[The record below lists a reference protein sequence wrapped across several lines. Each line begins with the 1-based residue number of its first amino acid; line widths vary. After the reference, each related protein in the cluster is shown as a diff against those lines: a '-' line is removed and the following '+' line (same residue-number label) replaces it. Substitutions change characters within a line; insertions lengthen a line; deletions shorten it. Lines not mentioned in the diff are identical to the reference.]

1 MTKREFVYP
10 PKDII
15 AKSRATTTSFTNP
28 IIRLVFWER
37 YKKAFS
43 YLVSLQ
49 RTFDVVLEIGT
60 SYGFCLPSLGS
71 ISRRVI
77 GTDIKKTFDF
87 CYPLTLKSIQKEMPN
102 LELKIADVTR
112 LSESVETESCDVILA
127 FSVLEHVP
135 DYEKGLE
142 EVKKCLKKGGILVC
156 ELPSENMLYKATV
169 RLMPRYG
176 EAHEGY
182 SYGVLEKAILKR
194 FRRSAFFRV
203 PYGLP
208 YFYLGVYEKAD

>member
-1 MTKREFVYP
+1 MNKREFVYP
-10 PKDII
+10 PKDIV
-15 AKSRATTTSFTNP
+15 AKSRVTTAAFTNP
-28 IIRLVFWER
+28 IVGLVFWGR

-43 YLVSLQ
+43 YLASLQ
-49 RTFDVVLEIGT
+49 RPFDVVLEVGA
-60 SYGFCLPSLGS
+60 SYGFCLPCLGS

-77 GTDIKKTFDF
+77 ATDIKSTFDF

-127 FSVLEHVP
+127 FSVLEHVL

-142 EVKKCLKKGGILVC
+142 EIKKCLKREGILVC
-156 ELPSENMLYKATV
+156 ELPSENMLYRATA
-169 RLMPRYG
+169 RLMPGYG
-176 EAHEGY
+176 KAHEDY
-182 SYGVLEKAILKR
+182 SYEVLKEAILKR
-194 FRRSAFFRV
+194 FRKIKFFRI

-208 YFYLGVYEKAD
+208 YFYLGVYEKTD